1 MITSDIGFWVDN
13 YVGTYQIIESEGK
26 KYIAS
31 KEFHPARNGETE
43 LKKKRL
49 FMDLFKNN
57 EYILI
62 QLANVHTKDENSIVT
77 ELDLCK

>member
-43 LKKKRL
+43 LKKKRTI
-49 FMDLFKNN
+49 
-57 EYILI
+57 YGSI
-62 QLANVHTKDENSIVT
+62 QK
-77 ELDLCK
+77 

>member
-31 KEFHPARNGETE
+31 KEFHPADRKST
-43 LKKKRL
+43 RL
-49 FMDLFKNN
+49 
-57 EYILI
+57 
-62 QLANVHTKDENSIVT
+62 NSSHPSSSRMPSSA
-77 ELDLCK
+77 